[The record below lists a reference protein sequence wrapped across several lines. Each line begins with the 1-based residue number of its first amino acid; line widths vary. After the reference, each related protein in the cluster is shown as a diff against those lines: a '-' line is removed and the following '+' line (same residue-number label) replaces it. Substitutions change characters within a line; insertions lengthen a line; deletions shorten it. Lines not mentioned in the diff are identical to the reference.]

1 MLFIISLNYFYI
13 FVHIKTTLMAKNRIA
28 LAWDVLTGSNKNL
41 FNQSI
46 YKLVGGITSTY
57 NATLETLI
65 VRGYGENPDVNAI
78 VNQQASKTTSVP
90 YYIKKIDDDDAY
102 KKLKKYPNNPTFQQK
117 LSISKLKKKAY
128 DTDTELPMPLERP
141 NVNQSW
147 NDIFFLYKV
156 YLKVCGNVYFYK
168 QTVSEGANAGKPLQL
183 YILPSHWVQIVLKQ
197 NASLMSLENPIDYYI
212 MQQGNNL
219 IKFPAENIIHIKR
232 SNPFYDNSGSHL
244 YGYSEL
250 MAAIRNINSSNN
262 GIDNNSKTMLNS
274 GVYGF
279 IHAGDGATPLTAEQG
294 QSLKDRLVEMD
305 NDSTRLSNIAGAS
318 AKLGFT
324 RISLTTDEL
333 KPFDYL
339 SYDRRTLA
347 NCLNWNVDLLN
358 EEKNGSGFG
367 VDTMNEARKRVVT
380 DNIKPDLD
388 LLAEYLNLEFIQKF
402 KGYEDAAIEW
412 DISELPEMQT
422 DMETMSKWV
431 NSVPLT
437 LNERREVFNYEEIDD
452 EMMNEVY
459 IPTGIVNLNDPTLN
473 TLMDGQTTL

>member
-1 MLFIISLNYFYI
+1 
-13 FVHIKTTLMAKNRIA
+13 MAKNRFQ
-28 LAWDVLTGSNKNL
+28 LAWDAFTNPNKNL
-41 FNQSI
+41 FNESI
-46 YKLVGGITSTY
+46 YKLVGGLTMTY
-57 NATLETLI
+57 NRDLETLL
-65 VRGYGENPDVNAI
+65 VKGYGENPDVNAI
-78 VNQQASKTTSVP
+78 VNQQASKSTSVP
-90 YYIKKIDDDDAY
+90 FYIKKVDDKDAY
-102 KKLKKYPNNPTFQQK
+102 KKIKSFPNNISFQQK
-117 LSISKLKKKAY
+117 QIVNKLKKKAFA
-128 DTDTELPMPLERP
+128 TDTEMKMPIERP

-147 NDIFFLYKV
+147 NDLVFLYKV

-168 QTVSEGANAGKPLQL
+168 QNILEGANAGQPLQM
-183 YILPSHWVQIVLKQ
+183 YILPSHWMQIVLKP
-197 NASLMSLENPIDYYI
+197 NANMMGVENPIDYYI
-212 MQQGNNL
+212 MQQGNQF
-219 IKFPAENIIHIKR
+219 IKFPVESIIHIKR
-232 SNPFYDNSGSHL
+232 PNPFYDQSGSHL
-244 YGYSEL
+244 YGFSEL
-250 MAAIRNINSSNN
+250 MAAIRNITSSNN
-262 GIDNNSKTMLNS
+262 AIDNNAKTMLNS

-294 QSLKDRLVEMD
+294 QSLKDRLIEMD

-367 VDTMNEARKRVVT
+367 VDTMNEARKRVIT

-388 LLAEYLNLEFIQKF
+388 LLASYWNLEFIRKF
-402 KGYEDAAIEW
+402 KGYEDAVIEW

-422 DMETMSKWV
+422 DMKTMAEWI

-437 LNERREVFNYEEIDD
+437 LNERREVFNYEELDD

-459 IPTGIVNLNDPTLN
+459 IPTNLVNINDPLLND
-473 TLMDGQTTL
+473 GQATI

>member
-1 MLFIISLNYFYI
+1 
-13 FVHIKTTLMAKNRIA
+13 MAKNRIA
-28 LAWDVLTGSNKNL
+28 LAWDVLTNGNKNL
-41 FNQSI
+41 FNESI
-46 YKLVGGITSTY
+46 YKLVGGLTSTY
-57 NATLETLI
+57 NRSLETLI
-65 VRGYGENPDVNAI
+65 TKGYGENPDVNAI
-78 VNQQASKTTSVP
+78 INQQASKTISVP
-90 YYIKKIDDDDAY
+90 YFIKEIDDKDAY

-117 LSISKLKKKAY
+117 LSISKLQKKAY
-128 DTDTELPMPLERP
+128 KTDSELPMPLERP

-147 NDIFFLYKV
+147 SDIFFLYKV
-156 YLKVCGNVYFYK
+156 YLKACGNVYFYK
-168 QTVSEGANAGKPLQL
+168 QTISEGANAGNPLQL
-183 YILPSHWVQIVLKQ
+183 YILPTHWMQIVLKP
-197 NASLMSLENPIDYYI
+197 NANMMSVDNPIDYYI
-212 MQQGNNL
+212 MQQGNQMVR
-219 IKFPAENIIHIKR
+219 FPAENIIHIKR
-232 SNPFYDNSGSHL
+232 SNPFYDSTGSHL

-250 MAAIRNINSSNN
+250 MAAIRNIYSSNN
-262 GIDNNSKTMLNS
+262 GIDNNTKTMLNS

-279 IHAGDGATPLTAEQG
+279 IHAGDGASPLSPEQG
-294 QSLKDRLVEMD
+294 QSLKDRLIEMD

-367 VDTMNEARKRVVT
+367 VDTMNEARKRVIT

-388 LLAEYLNLEFIQKF
+388 LLADYLNLEFIQKF
-402 KGYEDAAIEW
+402 KGYENTEICW

-422 DMETMSKWV
+422 DMSEMAKWI
-431 NSVPLT
+431 NQVPLT
-437 LNERREVFNYEEIDD
+437 LNERREVFKYEEIED

-459 IPTGIVNLNDPTLN
+459 IPSGIVNINDPSVN
-473 TLMDGQTTL
+473 DVMNG

>member
-1 MLFIISLNYFYI
+1 
-13 FVHIKTTLMAKNRIA
+13 MAKNRFQ
-28 LAWDVLTGSNKNL
+28 LAWDAFINPNKNL
-41 FNQSI
+41 FNESI
-46 YKLVGGITSTY
+46 YKYVGGLTMTY
-57 NATLETLI
+57 NRDLETLM
-65 VRGYGENPDVNAI
+65 VKGYGENPDVNAI
-78 VNQQASKTTSVP
+78 INQQASKTTSVP
-90 YYIKKIDDDDAY
+90 YCVKKIDDKEAY

-117 LSISKLKKKAY
+117 LAISKLKRKAY
-128 DTDTELPMPLERP
+128 ESDTEMPMPIERP

-156 YLKVCGNVYFYK
+156 FLKVTGNVYLYK
-168 QTVSEGANAGKPLQL
+168 QMIKEGPNAGKPLQM
-183 YILPSHWVQIVLKQ
+183 YILPSHWMQIVLKP
-197 NASLMSLENPIDYYI
+197 NANFMSVDNPIDYYI
-212 MQQGNNL
+212 MQQGNQFVR
-219 IKFPAENIIHIKR
+219 FPADEIIHIKR
-232 SNPFYDNSGSHL
+232 SNPFYDNNGSHL

-250 MAAIRNINSSNN
+250 MAAIRNITSSNN
-262 GIDNNSKTMLNS
+262 GIDNNTKTMLNS

-305 NDSTRLSNIAGAS
+305 NDSMRLSNIAGAS

-388 LLAEYLNLEFIQKF
+388 LLAEYLNLEFIQLY
-402 KGYEDAAIEW
+402 KGYEDAVIEW

-431 NSVPLT
+431 NAVPLT
-437 LNERREVFNYEEIDD
+437 LNERREVFNYEEMED

-459 IPTGIVNLNDPTLN
+459 IPTGIVNINDPSINDLQSN
-473 TLMDGQTTL
+473 G

>member
-1 MLFIISLNYFYI
+1 
-13 FVHIKTTLMAKNRIA
+13 MAKIIER
-28 LAWDVLTGSNKNL
+28 LKVSWDILSGKNENL
-41 FNQSI
+41 FNSSI
-46 YKLVGGITSTY
+46 YKLVGGLTSTY
-57 NATLETLI
+57 NRSLETLL
-65 VRGYGENPDVNAI
+65 VQGYGENPDVNAI

-90 YYIKKIDDDDAY
+90 FCIKEIEDKEAI
-102 KKLKKYPNNPTFQQK
+102 KKLKTFPNNPTFQQK
-117 LSISKLKKKAY
+117 LSIKKLQKKAY
-128 DTDTELPMPLERP
+128 KTDSELPMPLLRP

-147 NDIFFLYKV
+147 NDIFFLFKV
-156 YLKVCGNVYFYK
+156 YLKVCGNVYLYK

-183 YILPSHWVQIVLKQ
+183 YILPSHWMQIVLKP
-197 NASLMSLENPIDYYI
+197 NANLLSIDNPIDYFI
-212 MQQGNNL
+212 MEQGNQFV
-219 IKFPAENIIHIKR
+219 KFPAEQIIHIKR
-232 SNPFYDNSGSHL
+232 ANPFYDNSGSHL

-262 GIDNNSKTMLNS
+262 AIDNNTKTMLNS

-305 NDSTRLSNIAGAS
+305 NNTNRLSNIAGAS

-339 SYDRRTLA
+339 NYDRRTLA

-388 LLAEYLNLEFIQKF
+388 LLAEYLNMEFIQKF
-402 KGYEDAAIEW
+402 KGYENTEIEW

-422 DMETMSKWV
+422 DMKTMAEWV
-431 NSVPLT
+431 NQVPLT
-437 LNERREVFNYEEIDD
+437 LNERREVFNYEEIED

-459 IPTGIVNLNDPTLN
+459 IPTGIVNINDVAVLDN
-473 TLMDGQTTL
+473 DSSI